1 MKHIYFLVIWMGL
14 VVCTVK
20 GQHMERDAIH
30 TLQDSL
36 AKLGYIM
43 YNEPSE
49 PERLQANFSFVK
61 TLVSALQTPYS
72 YDFPFDSLNMVSV
85 LQAPDDTFRVFS
97 WHLPLNDGSY
107 LYYGTVQLK
116 TADGSLRMFPLLD
129 KTYEIANPESTVTSA
144 DNWYGAQYYRM
155 IPIDGGH
162 LLLGWKGH
170 TPAVTQKVVEV
181 LRLEEDGIRLGSPIF
196 DGEETRGHTRLI
208 YRYSRQASMFMDYDS
223 EAHRLVVDHLAPA
236 DPRYTGEYAQ
246 YGPDMTYDAW
256 QVKGGQLV
264 FIPDVP
270 FTNLPDENDVFYN
283 DPNRPATHPKSGF
296 PTQ

>member
-1 MKHIYFLVIWMGL
+1 MKHFSFLLLGIGL
-14 VVCTVK
+14 AMCTAK
-20 GQHMERDAIH
+20 GQSMERGEIH

-36 AKLGYIM
+36 ATLGYIM

-49 PERLQANFSFVK
+49 PERLQANFTFVK
-61 TLVSALQTPYS
+61 TLVSALKTPHS
-72 YDFPFDSLNMVSV
+72 YDFSFDSLDMVSI

-107 LYYGTVQLK
+107 LYYGAVQLK
-116 TADGSLRMFPLLD
+116 TDDGSLHMFPLLD
-129 KTYEIANPESTVTSA
+129 KTYQIAHPELTVVSA
-144 DNWYGAQYYRM
+144 NNWYGAQYYRVVL
-155 IPIDGGH
+155 IDGGY

-170 TPAVTQKVVEV
+170 TPTVTQKVVEV

-196 DGEETRGHTRLI
+196 EGEETSGYTRLI
-208 YRYSRQASMFMDYDS
+208 YRYSRQASMFMDYDA

-236 DPRYTGEYAQ
+236 DPRYVGEYAQ

-256 QVKGGQLV
+256 QLKGGRLV

-270 FTNLPDENDVFYN
+270 FANLPEETDAFYN
-283 DPNRPATHPKSGF
+283 DPNRPASHPKSGLSI
-296 PTQ
+296 Q